1 MISRNSEGEIVFS
14 VDESD
19 EFEGALKEVLA
30 TTEIGK
36 KYRKE
41 YFTKERGNE
50 DAERLVDAAVEVA
63 KDTTGKSLISRPIL
77 ERALTLLIDSGKI
90 QSKNLHTAQQLEEP
104 EVDSRP
110 RDKNGKLLTDVQIK
124 FGEMARFAATATAD
138 AVRQRKHTD
147 HEFLVFL
154 QSQLRKEMQDQPVGD
169 AVVNLN
175 QMAPTKKNPP
185 ADVAAY
191 AARYRTMSTTDV
203 KRELSPGM
211 NPHGPAAAAEANRLF
226 NSACAAGLI

>member
-1 MISRNSEGEIVFS
+1 MISRNQDGEFIFS
-14 VDESD
+14 VDESE

-41 YFTKERGNE
+41 YFTKERSDR
-50 DAERLVDAAVEVA
+50 DAAMLVDAAIAVA
-63 KDTTGKSLISRPIL
+63 EDLTGKPLISRPIL

-90 QSKNLHTAQQLEEP
+90 QPKNLQAAQQLEEP

-124 FGEMARFAATATAD
+124 FGEMTRFAQTATPD
-138 AVRQRKHTD
+138 AIRQRKHTD
-147 HEFLVFL
+147 REFLAFL
-154 QSQLRKEMQDQPVGD
+154 QSQLRKEMQSQEVGD
-169 AVVNLN
+169 AAVNLN
-175 QMAPTKKNPP
+175 QTAPTKKNPP
-185 ADVAAY
+185 ADVVAY
-191 AARYRTMSTTDV
+191 AARYRTMSTAV
-203 KRELSPGM
+203 IKKELGRGT
-211 NPHGPAAAAEANRLF
+211 NPLGPAAAEEANRLF